1 VALWKDRP
9 EDDGAVHASET
20 ALRRVADAA
29 VGDAI
34 RALRR
39 ALHADDVERQ
49 RETTVLL
56 TLARQL
62 RDDLD
67 GGTWNRLDAGER
79 QQLRRAFLMVALLA
93 CAQGPIPFA

>member
-9 EDDGAVHASET
+9 EDDGAARASET

-29 VGDAI
+29 VSDAI

-39 ALHADDVERQ
+39 AFHAEDQERQ
-49 RETTVLL
+49 RETTLLL

-67 GGTWNRLDAGER
+67 GGTCTRLDASER
-79 QQLRRAFLMVALLA
+79 HQLRRAFLMVALLA
-93 CAQGPIPFA
+93 RAHGPIPFA